1 MEAFRVYRQ
10 YPYYYEEWITLKD
23 GSAVFLRPIKP
34 TDGPLLL
41 DLFKSL
47 SRETIYFRF
56 LTHLEKL
63 QPEMLKQ
70 LVEIDYESHFALA
83 ALITV
88 DKEESIIGT
97 CRYIVKG
104 NTNHAELTVVL
115 RDDWQRKG
123 LGKLMVTRVVD
134 IARSK
139 GIDSIEILLDYRNEG
154 MKRIFASL
162 GYPVSYEP
170 SILDIADRMEILLQE
185 IKI

>member
-10 YPYYYEEWITLKD
+10 YPAYYEEWITLAD

-34 TDGPLLL
+34 TDGLLL
-41 DLFKSL
+41 QGFVNGL

-56 LTHLEKL
+56 LTHLQKL

-83 ALITV
+83 AFITE
-88 DKEESIIGT
+88 DKKESIIGT

-104 NTNHAELTVVL
+104 DSNHAELTVVL
-115 RDDWQRKG
+115 RDDWQRRG
-123 LGKLMVTRVVD
+123 LGKVMVTRVVD

-139 GIDSIEILLDYRNEG
+139 GIASIEILLDSRNEG
-154 MKRIFASL
+154 MKRVFASL

-170 SILDIADRMEILLQE
+170 SMIDIADRMEILLQE